1 MTIIAQITDL
11 HIREPGKLAYKRI
24 NTAPYLARAVAAL
37 KVQKQAPDAVVITGD
52 LCDFGR
58 ASEYEHLQRLLQD
71 LACPV
76 YLLPGNHDHREQL
89 RESFPAHTYLTQST
103 GDRVNYSV
111 KIGDVRLIALDTA
124 VLGQSHGE
132 LDSTQL
138 AWLDEALAQSQHEPV
153 IIAMHHPPFK
163 TLIGHMDDIGLLKG
177 ADALVAVVQKYPNVE
192 RIICGHL
199 HRSIDVRFAGT
210 IASTA
215 PSVAHQVALDIDPQ
229 AASCCVLE
237 PPAYKLHVWVGEG
250 PLVSHLAYV
259 DAYEGPY
266 PFHEDGQLID

>member
-24 NTAPYLARAVAAL
+24 NTAPYLERAVKAIATL
-37 KVQKQAPDAVVITGD
+37 KQKPDALVITGD

-58 ASEYEHLQRLLQD
+58 EQEYQHLNSLLAG
-71 LACPV
+71 LAMPI
-76 YLLPGNHDHREQL
+76 YLLPGNHDERIQL
-89 RESFPAHTYLTQST
+89 RQSFKGHDYLYQQAE
-103 GDRVNYSV
+103 GPINYSV
-111 KIGDVRLIALDTA
+111 KIGAIRLLALDT
-124 VLGQSHGE
+124 VVFGHSHGE
-132 LDSTQL
+132 LDHQQL
-138 AWLDEALAQSQHEPV
+138 AWLDAQLTQCRDEPV
-153 IIAMHHPPFK
+153 VIAMHHPPFK
-163 TLIGHMDDIGLLKG
+163 TLIGHMDEIGLLKG
-177 ADALVAVVQKYPNVE
+177 ADELAEVVQKYPNVE

-229 AASCCVLE
+229 APSCWVLE
-237 PPAYKLHVWVGEG
+237 PAAYKLHVWQDNG
-250 PLVSHLAYV
+250 PLVTHLAYV
-259 DAYEGPY
+259 DTYEGPY